1 MWRIV
6 MLEDIRKLFM
16 AGLGGVALTRD
27 KLEEWK
33 NRLVKEDKM
42 SEKEAKR
49 LIDELR
55 EAGETQWKDI
65 ENSFRDMVRNR
76 LEKMN
81 VADQRELERLRARV
95 DELELRVSALE
106 RGATPAEEK
115 LP

>member
-1 MWRIV
+1 
-6 MLEDIRKLFM
+6 MLEDLKKFFM
-16 AGLGGVALTRD
+16 AGLGGVVLTRD

-42 SEKEAKR
+42 SEGEAKR

-55 EAGETQWKDI
+55 EAGESQWKDI
-65 ENSFRDMVRNR
+65 ENSFRELVRKR

-81 VADQRELERLRARV
+81 VADHRELERLRARV
-95 DELELRVSALE
+95 DDLELRVSSLE
-106 RGATPAEEK
+106 RGKTPLDK